1 MRTGEYNVVGYET
14 LTIADSATTL
24 TGGVTG
30 AKSFTGKLET
40 GPVRARGDGSAPTT
54 SEGILISVGDVV
66 TLSSSQIDNMQFIR
80 TTSTSGVL
88 KGHYFSIEAA
98 PLS

>member
-40 GPVRARGDGSAPTT
+40 GPVRARGDGTSPTT
-54 SEGILISVGDVV
+54 SEGILLSVGDIV
-66 TLSSSQIDNMQFIR
+66 TLSSSEIDNTKFIR

-88 KGHYFSIEAA
+88 KGHYHSIEAA
-98 PLS
+98 HLS